1 MRTGYS
7 TVLLLALA
15 VTGVTAF
22 APAAQAV
29 PSFSRQ
35 TGLAC
40 AACHTIYPALTPFGR
55 QFKLNGYTM
64 TGLAQV
70 AAKQGYQAPGMSL
83 NREMPVAAIAQ
94 AGVTDLERAAPDQQ
108 NPTSAFPQSLS
119 LFLAGAATE
128 HIGTFI
134 ELAYDQDSGKV
145 GIDMA
150 DIRYADHVNWGGADT
165 VYGVTVNNA
174 PTLED
179 LWNGTPAWAYPFVTS
194 ASAPTPAAGPFIASM
209 NVMGNALG
217 LGGYVKGGDWYG
229 DVSLY
234 RSARQGVE
242 VGALDMSISGT
253 APYLRLAWSRDT
265 AAHSVEFGLFGMR
278 ADFRPM
284 GMSPLTDRYTDLGV
298 DGQYQYFMPGGVNIL
313 ELRGSYI
320 REKTD
325 WRATA
330 TSNPS
335 DTTRFLA
342 VNGSWIYARRY
353 GVTLGYFQI
362 AGDADCLLYNGN
374 PGCAGA
380 TAPLSASRTGSPN
393 SRGYLVEFDYLPW
406 QNFKLA
412 LQYTLYDKFN
422 GATSNYDGNGRSA
435 ANNNTL
441 YVNALLAF

>member
-1 MRTGYS
+1 MRICYATE
-7 TVLLLALA
+7 LLLALA
-15 VTGVTAF
+15 AGATAF

-29 PSFSRQ
+29 PSYSRQ

-40 AACHTIYPALTPFGR
+40 VACHTIYPALTPFGR

-64 TGLAQV
+64 TYLAQV

-83 NREMPVAAIAQ
+83 NREMPVSVVAQ
-94 AGVTDLERAAPDQQ
+94 AGVTNLSRTAPDQQ
-108 NPTSAFPQSLS
+108 NPSSAFPQSLS
-119 LFLAGAATE
+119 LYLAGAATA
-128 HIGTFI
+128 HVGAFI
-134 ELAYDQDSGKV
+134 ELGYDQDSGKT
-145 GIDMA
+145 GIGMA
-150 DIRYADHVNWGGADT
+150 DIRYANHANWGGTDT
-165 VYGVTVNNA
+165 VYGITVNNA

-179 LWNGTPAWAYPFVTS
+179 LWNGTPAYGYPFVVS
-194 ASAPTPAAGPFIASM
+194 ASAPSPAAGPFISIM
-209 NVMGNALG
+209 NVAGNVLG
-217 LGGYVKGGDWYG
+217 LGGYVKRGDWYG

-234 RSARQGVE
+234 RSAQQGAG
-242 VGALDMSISGT
+242 VGTLDMSISGT
-253 APYLRLAWSRDT
+253 APYLRFAWSRDT
-265 AAHSVEFGLFGMR
+265 GAHSVEFGFFGMR
-278 ADFRPM
+278 ADYRPM
-284 GMSPLTDRYTDLGV
+284 ASSPLTNRYADLGV

-353 GVTLGYFQI
+353 GMTLGYFQI
-362 AGDADCLLYNGN
+362 AGDTDCLLYNGN
-374 PGCAGA
+374 VSCTGG
-380 TAPLSASRTGSPN
+380 TAAVSGSRTGSPD
-393 SRGYLVEFDYLPW
+393 SRGYIVEFDYLPW

-412 LQYTLYDKFN
+412 LQYTLYGRFN
-422 GATSNYDGNGRSA
+422 GATSNYDGNGRNA

-441 YVNALLAF
+441 YVNAMLAF